1 MTTEP
6 CLDAASL
13 VAALHKAYG
22 GGPDGII
29 FDCDGVL
36 VDSGP
41 SNVRYYNL
49 LREGLGLP
57 PITPEQER
65 YVHMSTAEQAIDAII
80 PLSLRPALRE
90 VARTIS
96 YARDIMP
103 LLTPFEGLRELLDA
117 CREHG
122 LRLGV
127 HTNRFD
133 TMPQL
138 LEHCGLTGYFDPVI
152 TAAVAPAQTRSR
164 RNPHGARPVGDARG
178 AARWF
183 LGDSPTDRD
192 AAGAA
197 GVPFLAFRN
206 PDLSTSGCCCSY
218 DDMLVALETV
228 WKAR

>member
-1 MTTEP
+1 MNTEP

-152 TAAVAPAQTRSR
+152 TAAVAPAKPDPAGTRMVLDQWGMPAGR
-164 RNPHGARPVGDARG
+164 AL
-178 AARWF
+178 F

>member
-96 YARDIMP
+96 
-103 LLTPFEGLRELLDA
+103 
-117 CREHG
+117 
-122 LRLGV
+122 
-127 HTNRFD
+127 
-133 TMPQL
+133 
-138 LEHCGLTGYFDPVI
+138 
-152 TAAVAPAQTRSR
+152 
-164 RNPHGARPVGDARG
+164 
-178 AARWF
+178 
-183 LGDSPTDRD
+183 
-192 AAGAA
+192 
-197 GVPFLAFRN
+197 
-206 PDLSTSGCCCSY
+206 
-218 DDMLVALETV
+218 
-228 WKAR
+228 